1 MVNIMFC
8 GGLVSMTTIVPWEI
22 FLILGIA
29 TWVLTVTSIIS
40 GFMEVIIPDINGPIK
55 SRTLLLAAM
64 VCLFGATS
72 AVCLC

>member
-1 MVNIMFC
+1 
-8 GGLVSMTTIVPWEI
+8 MTTIVPWEI
-22 FLILGIA
+22 FLILA
-29 TWVLTVTSIIS
+29 PLTWALTVTSIILVLV
-40 GFMEVIIPDINGPIK
+40 EVIRPDIHGPIR